1 MTRRISIATLV
12 AGLLALPAAQAEN
25 LYRWVDEAGQVHF
38 TTTLPPEAS
47 DRPYDIY
54 SPSGVLLESVS
65 DPKEQMRKQAEEA
78 SKPKSN
84 KPIPLYSE
92 EEKKAIADRLLVLKY
107 QSQADIIEARDLEL
121 DHLKYDER
129 ILESTRQSL
138 QNSLADQIHLAAD
151 RQRAGLE
158 IEEQHQKDIDLV
170 RNHLLD
176 NQASSTQLAIR
187 KQKIQDDFDVQLQR
201 YRTLVAGTEETAGG

>member
-12 AGLLALPAAQAEN
+12 AGLLALPVAQAEN

-78 SKPKSN
+78 SKPS

-92 EEKKAIADRLLVLKY
+92 DEKKAIADRLLVLKY
-107 QSQADIIEARDLEL
+107 QSEADIIEARDLEL

-187 KQKIQDDFDVQLQR
+187 KQKIHDDFDTQLQR
-201 YRTLVAGTEETAGG
+201 YRALVADTQETTGG